1 MKSLIAIRREHI
13 VPQLTGINGH
23 VGDAERIGATGLVVR
38 WRLPNARLALLLNL
52 GEAEPSPAI
61 ERPPGEALYVSA
73 EDLAE
78 ELLHGRHAR
87 LVDRRLPR
95 ADRLMEELDALA
107 ERCGIE
113 AGYWDIVGKWHTT
126 SPDTKR
132 ALLAAMGVDADSRDA
147 LAAGLER
154 VPSAD
159 TAAGL
164 EAGCLLPA
172 EMGIGRAWGVTC
184 QAYGLRSRRS
194 GGIGDLE
201 DVARLAEV
209 VGRQQGD
216 FLGLN
221 PLHALFPADP
231 SRYSPYAP
239 SSRRWLSLM
248 VIAVDVA
255 ATDLGLAVPEALP
268 AGQGEGDLIDY
279 ALVHPAKLSA
289 LRSLWRAFEAAHLA
303 AGAPSAAGAA
313 FTSWRAEPGPGP
325 RAALPLR
332 RDRAP
337 AGCAGKSLGLVGL
350 AGRPR

>member
-1 MKSLIAIRREHI
+1 
-13 VPQLTGINGH
+13 
-23 VGDAERIGATGLVVR
+23 
-38 WRLPNARLALLLNL
+38 
-52 GEAEPSPAI
+52 
-61 ERPPGEALYVSA
+61 
-73 EDLAE
+73 
-78 ELLHGRHAR
+78 
-87 LVDRRLPR
+87 
-95 ADRLMEELDALA
+95 MEELDALA

-113 AGYWDIVGKWHTT
+113 AGYWDIEGKWHTT

-159 TAAGL
+159 MAAGL

-209 VGRQQGD
+209 VGRQEGD

-255 ATDLGLAVPEALP
+255 AADLGPAVPEALP

-313 FTSWRAEPGPGP
+313 FTSWRAGQGPALELHC
-325 RAALPLR
+325 RFDAIALRLAAQENR
-332 RDRAP
+332 V
-337 AGCAGKSLGLVGL
+337 GLVGL
-350 AGRPR
+350 AGRPRRCHLARGRALRRRS